1 MGCVG
6 GPSTGFPP
14 LGKEPTPEIA
24 DDLVPDWWRVI
35 GHRIHPLFPC
45 FLGKFEEVLIYLS
58 EVRLQFWP
66 PNEFLVGSQKQRRT
80 TLVESIIGYKHH
92 AERQIEEI
100 GDI

>member
-6 GPSTGFPP
+6 GLSPGFLPP
-14 LGKEPTPEIA
+14 GKEPTPEIA
-24 DDLVPDWWRVI
+24 NSLVPDWWRVI
-35 GHRIHPLFPC
+35 GHRIHPLFPNS
-45 FLGKFEEVLIYLS
+45 LGKFEEMFIYLS
-58 EVRLQFWP
+58 EVYLQFWP

-80 TLVESIIGYKHH
+80 TRVESVIGYKHH